1 MTMKKGSL
9 GVCSRP
15 SWKKLEQQV
24 EIKAITLD
32 GYIDTQDHYYMTRVS
47 MTPVLNL
54 KGCIVHLPGQN
65 IFLQDKPKLSWP
77 KILPQ
82 C

>member
-32 GYIDTQDHYYMTRVS
+32 GYIDTQDHYYMTRAS

-54 KGCIVHLPGQN
+54 KA
-65 IFLQDKPKLSWP
+65 
-77 KILPQ
+77 
-82 C
+82 

>member
-47 MTPVLNL
+47 VTLVFYL
-54 KGCIVHLPGQN
+54 KVNINCILTNHLFRHR
-65 IFLQDKPKLSWP
+65 FLQYMIHK
-77 KILPQ
+77 
-82 C
+82 

>member
-54 KGCIVHLPGQN
+54 KHVSFICRDKMF
-65 IFLQDKPKLSWP
+65 FLQDKTQIVLAKNFVLR
-77 KILPQ
+77 
-82 C
+82 